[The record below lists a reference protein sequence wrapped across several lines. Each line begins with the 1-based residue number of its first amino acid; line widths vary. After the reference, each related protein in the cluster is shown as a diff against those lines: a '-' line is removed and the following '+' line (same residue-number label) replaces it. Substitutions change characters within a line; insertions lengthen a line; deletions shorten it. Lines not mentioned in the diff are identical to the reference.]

1 MKTFAQWVLA
11 LTRGYIKATGKEPDK
26 LAKLKINME
35 AGQKVKTRK
44 KLFNSHKRQLQTGEN
59 QDLEKLR
66 WVNYN
71 LEL

>member
-35 AGQKVKTRK
+35 AGQKVKDQEKIIQFPQEAITDWRK
-44 KLFNSHKRQLQTGEN
+44 PRP
-59 QDLEKLR
+59 
-66 WVNYN
+66 
-71 LEL
+71 